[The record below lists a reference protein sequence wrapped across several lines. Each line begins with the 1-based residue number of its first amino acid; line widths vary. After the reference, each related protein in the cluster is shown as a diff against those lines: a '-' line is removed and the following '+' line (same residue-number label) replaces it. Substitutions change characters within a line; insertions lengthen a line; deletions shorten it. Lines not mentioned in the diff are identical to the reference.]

1 MHLPAILALA
11 NGSAHNGH
19 EVVLGRIG
27 DTLEGAIRAREPCQ
41 TCARSVGL
49 TVVELLITKLA
60 LTRTSLA
67 SKRTRTALPQ
77 QRLNIHLVHGIAFII
92 PHILHLLAEKA
103 LLKRLLQKT
112 GFRCLPAHSTSRYL
126 MISLFK
132 SRRSIVTDAWCLHN
146 TSSTAGRVCVHAFGA
161 RERIR
166 YSRTF
171 LEALTGTCLISFFIE
186 SFASQEPHTF
196 ASVVI
201 LACSLL
207 PCKVFLFKKTIG

>member
-92 PHILHLLAEKA
+92 SHILHLLAEKA
-103 LLKRLLQKT
+103 LLKSLLQKT
-112 GFRCLPAHSTSRYL
+112 GFKLSSSSFNFKVLDDFALQVQKKYRDRYMVPAQYL
-126 MISLFK
+126 EHCKACMCARI
-132 SRRSIVTDAWCLHN
+132 RR
-146 TSSTAGRVCVHAFGA
+146 A
-161 RERIR
+161 RED
-166 YSRTF
+166 
-171 LEALTGTCLISFFIE
+171 
-186 SFASQEPHTF
+186 
-196 ASVVI
+196 SVQ
-201 LACSLL
+201 
-207 PCKVFLFKKTIG
+207 